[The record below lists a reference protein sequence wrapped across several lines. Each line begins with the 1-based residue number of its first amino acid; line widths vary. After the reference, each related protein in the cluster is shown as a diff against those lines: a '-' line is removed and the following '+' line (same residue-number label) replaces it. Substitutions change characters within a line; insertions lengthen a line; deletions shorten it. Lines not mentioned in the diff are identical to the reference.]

1 MAYSD
6 AQKVDLLYKKLSGVA
21 KTDTSAL
28 KGASNEA
35 NSSPTLI
42 RLDIAWTKSDEI
54 PATPPG
60 ANSSIITIYQNAT
73 AVQCT
78 GDITTTPTSSVYPT
92 WQTRLTD
99 WIPPEFGS
107 GYFIKVYADTAAV
120 ANAVATG
127 TQLSDAGIAGVGEW
141 FFDYQAGILNFVGSS
156 PIPAALTAAKVVY
169 ITGYRYVGEKGL
181 RTINGGSF

>member
-1 MAYSD
+1 MAYTD

-21 KTDTSAL
+21 KTDTSSN

-42 RLDIAWTKSDEI
+42 RLDTVWDYSSQI
-54 PATPPG
+54 PSTPPA
-60 ANSSIITIYQNAT
+60 ANTSIVTLHQTTKAI
-73 AVQCT
+73 QCSA
-78 GDITTTPTSSVYPT
+78 DVTTTPTSSVYPT
-92 WQTRLTD
+92 WQTHLTD

-107 GYFIKVYADTAAV
+107 GYFIKVYADSAGV

-156 PIPAALTAAKVVY
+156 PIPAALTSSKVIY
-169 ITGYRYVGEKGL
+169 ITGYRYTGSKGL
-181 RTINGGSF
+181 TTLNGGNF